1 MSNVLTN
8 IMKCKKLLTQFKKKM
23 LYKKIELLSYGG
35 KRSII
40 LLIFII
46 FKGELLENI
55 LSYLKLPEIFLY
67 LFVKKNNNL
76 I

>member
-1 MSNVLTN
+1 MLT
-8 IMKCKKLLTQFKKKM
+8 KYYEV
-23 LYKKIELLSYGG
+23 YKKIIDTLVKRCYIKDMNYYHIWG

-55 LSYLKLPEIFLY
+55 LSY
-67 LFVKKNNNL
+67 
-76 I
+76 